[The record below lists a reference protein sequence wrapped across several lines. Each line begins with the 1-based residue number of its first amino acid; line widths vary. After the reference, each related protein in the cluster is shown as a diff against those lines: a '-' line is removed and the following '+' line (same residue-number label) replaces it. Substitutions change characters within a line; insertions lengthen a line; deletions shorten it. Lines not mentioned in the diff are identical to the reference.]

1 MIGQTSGN
9 HLRRRRA
16 SRLAGALGLLLAVA
30 LIGGGILPTY
40 VGAQGIPS
48 QPMGF
53 AGTVSTVTPA
63 GTVPAGTLVQV
74 FVGTDLRA
82 ETTTKAGGR
91 YDNVL
96 VLGPGGTVTFRVA
109 GVLAQESITWES
121 GELMSFNLTIS
132 ALPGVAFN
140 LTMAVAPAG
149 TGTATDVTN
158 APPYTEGVAVS
169 IKAVAATGYHF
180 THWTASAGSFANAN
194 AAETTFTMPAQDVTV
209 TANFE
214 VGAEYALT
222 MAASPFMGGTATDV
236 TGASPYYEGEVISI
250 QAAAAAEYQF
260 VRWTATAGAFS
271 NANAPSTSFQMP
283 GADVTVTAVFE
294 VTGGGCFIATAA
306 YGSPTAEQL
315 NVLREFRD
323 VLLRESTAGSKLVA
337 LYYKLSP
344 PVADFISG
352 NSFLRTLVREL
363 LVDPVVWM
371 VEATGGIW
379 RR

>member
-1 MIGQTSGN
+1 
-9 HLRRRRA
+9 
-16 SRLAGALGLLLAVA
+16 
-30 LIGGGILPTY
+30 
-40 VGAQGIPS
+40 
-48 QPMGF
+48 
-53 AGTVSTVTPA
+53 
-63 GTVPAGTLVQV
+63 
-74 FVGTDLRA
+74 
-82 ETTTKAGGR
+82 
-91 YDNVL
+91 VL

-109 GVLAQESITWES
+109 GVLAQESIAWQS
-121 GELMSFNLTIS
+121 GELMSFDLTIP
-132 ALPGVAFN
+132 ALSGVAFN

-158 APPYTEGVAVS
+158 ASPYAEGVAVS

-180 THWTASAGSFANAN
+180 THWTASTGSFANAN

-236 TGASPYYEGEVISI
+236 TGASPYYEGEVVSI

-260 VRWTATAGAFS
+260 VRWQTTAGAFS
-271 NANAPSTSFQMP
+271 NANAASTSFQMP

-306 YGSPTAEQL
+306 YGSPTAGQID
-315 NVLREFRD
+315 VLREFRD
-323 VLLRESTAGSKLVA
+323 AVLTESTTGSKLVA

-352 NSFLRTLVREL
+352 NSFVRTLVREL